1 MWEVLKKETV
11 VQKGKSALRV
21 DVANAVRLLW
31 KVDDDGRI
39 PAWAPGTTGFLGD
52 CLSEDDELWQLIE
65 GVVSVGSWAVWMGI
79 FSRSWMKLLVAGG
92 LTYKRARISSLLVR
106 LMRSL
111 LSVAVL
117 LRRFVMSGRPKG
129 RRRGGEAATR
139 TTGKGGA

>member
-11 VQKGKSALRV
+11 VQKGKPALRV

-117 LRRFVMSGRPKG
+117 LRRFVKSGRPKG